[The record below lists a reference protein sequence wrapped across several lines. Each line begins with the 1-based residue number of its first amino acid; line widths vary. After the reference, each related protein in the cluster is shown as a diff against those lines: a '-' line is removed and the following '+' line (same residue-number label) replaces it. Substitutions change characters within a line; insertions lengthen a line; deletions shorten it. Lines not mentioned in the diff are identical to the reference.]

1 MSKENLLHEVRRAT
15 MQGLD
20 LLFPPRCAA
29 CKKQGHVLCPACR
42 AAIHPLVPPFCQRCG
57 TPLATE
63 NICSQCSFRAPTL
76 SGVRAY
82 SSFAEPLRGC
92 IYGLKYEG
100 NTRLAEPLG
109 LMLAQ
114 AYRYYALQ
122 ADAIIAV
129 PLDNKRQEQ
138 RGYNHAYLL
147 AKVCAARVRAPLY
160 STMLVRHRA
169 TFAQV
174 ELSASERRQNVAGAF
189 RCTAA
194 FTTGALLGRRILII
208 DDVYTTGATLEAC
221 AAPLFAAG
229 AREVWALVLARPS
242 SK

>member
-15 MQGLD
+15 IQGLD
-20 LLFPPRCAA
+20 LLFPPRCAV

-42 AAIHPLVPPFCQRCG
+42 ATIHPLVPPFCQRCG
-57 TPLATE
+57 TPLAAE
-63 NICSQCSFRAPTL
+63 NICPQCSFRAPAL

-114 AYRYYALQ
+114 A
-122 ADAIIAV
+122 
-129 PLDNKRQEQ
+129 
-138 RGYNHAYLL
+138 
-147 AKVCAARVRAPLY
+147 
-160 STMLVRHRA
+160 S
-169 TFAQV
+169 
-174 ELSASERRQNVAGAF
+174 
-189 RCTAA
+189 
-194 FTTGALLGRRILII
+194 
-208 DDVYTTGATLEAC
+208 
-221 AAPLFAAG
+221 
-229 AREVWALVLARPS
+229 REVWALVLARPS

>member
-1 MSKENLLHEVRRAT
+1 
-15 MQGLD
+15 
-20 LLFPPRCAA
+20 
-29 CKKQGHVLCPACR
+29 
-42 AAIHPLVPPFCQRCG
+42 
-57 TPLATE
+57 
-63 NICSQCSFRAPTL
+63 
-76 SGVRAY
+76 
-82 SSFAEPLRGC
+82 
-92 IYGLKYEG
+92 
-100 NTRLAEPLG
+100 
-109 LMLAQ
+109 MLAQ

-147 AKVCAARVRAPLY
+147 AKGCAARVRVPLY

-174 ELSASERRQNVAGAF
+174 ELSASERHQNVAGAF

-221 AAPLFAAG
+221 AAPIFAAG

>member
-1 MSKENLLHEVRRAT
+1 MSKEHLLHEVRRAT

-42 AAIHPLVPPFCQRCG
+42 SAIHPLAPPFCQRCG
-57 TPLATE
+57 TPLAAE
-63 NICSQCSFRAPTL
+63 NICPQCSFRAPSL

-82 SSFAEPLRGC
+82 SSFEEPLRGC
-92 IYGLKYEG
+92 IYSLKYEG
-100 NTRLAEPLG
+100 NTRLTEPLG
-109 LMLAQ
+109 LLLAQ
-114 AYRYYALQ
+114 AYRHYALQ
-122 ADAIIAV
+122 VDAIIAV

-147 AKVCAARVRAPLY
+147 AKVCAAQVHVPLY
-160 STMLVRHRA
+160 ATMLIRHRA
-169 TFAQV
+169 TVAQV
-174 ELSASERRQNVAGAF
+174 GLPASERRQNVAGAF

-208 DDVYTTGATLEAC
+208 DDVCTTGATLEAC

>member
-1 MSKENLLHEVRRAT
+1 MNKENLVREVRRAT
-15 MQGLD
+15 MHGLD

-42 AAIHPLVPPFCQRCG
+42 AAIHPLAPPCCQRCG
-57 TPLATE
+57 TPLAAG
-63 NICSQCSFRAPTL
+63 NICPQCSFRIPAL
-76 SGVRAY
+76 SGIRAY
-82 SSFAEPLRGC
+82 SSFAEPLRSC
-92 IYGLKYEG
+92 IYSLKYEG

-114 AYRYYALQ
+114 AYRHYALH
-122 ADAIIAV
+122 ADAIIGV

-147 AKVCAARVRAPLY
+147 AKVCAARVRVPLY

-169 TFAQV
+169 TTAQV
-174 ELSASERRQNVAGAF
+174 ELTASERRQNVAGAF
-189 RCTAA
+189 RCTPA

-208 DDVYTTGATLEAC
+208 DDVCTTGATLEAC
-221 AAPLFAAG
+221 AAPFFAAG

-242 SK
+242 S